1 MLLTRSA
8 GQGPFVSS
16 VSTAIMTCAC
26 CGAMVPSCCPIL
38 SFHVAQVL
46 LRLVSI
52 YSMRFHFHAAL
63 MTAICRRVRRCSSP
77 RGRCILV
84 WFGTLCQT
92 RSSSPFL
99 DAGS

>member
-1 MLLTRSA
+1 MPTHLGVVGKPAYVCPAPAVMLLRRSA
-8 GQGPFVSS
+8 VQCPFVSL

-26 CGAMVPSCCPIL
+26 CGAMMPTCCPVF

-63 MTAICRRVRRCSSP
+63 MTAICRRVRFHSSP
-77 RGRCILV
+77 RGCCV
-84 WFGTLCQT
+84 
-92 RSSSPFL
+92 
-99 DAGS
+99 